1 MQQKRLVKLLV
12 VLLSSVIAGVCL
24 QAPISVLA
32 QVHIPEWALV
42 IKAWKELLLVCAAVV
57 LLVLVWQENAWSR
70 LFRDKLLWLCG
81 VIVVLHGV
89 VWLGFPNNPLGEV
102 AALVIDTRYYILFI
116 LCYSTVALWPYTRRW
131 LLVAAAAGCMIVFIF
146 ALLQVTVLP
155 KETLQYIGYS
165 KETIAPY
172 LTVDQ
177 NHDFIRISSTLRGP
191 NPLGALAVLFL
202 SVVAVAVLRGVRVEG
217 RRVWLIFA
225 TVAGAIAALWFSYSR
240 SAWIA
245 ALVAV
250 GGMVV
255 GTGGWRKL
263 SRRSVGVITMCG
275 VILAVACVLVV
286 NLHFVQHVIF
296 HTNPAST
303 TVTKSD
309 GEHASSLSS
318 GIAISAAK
326 PFGLGLGSV
335 GSPSLL
341 TETPR
346 IIENQYLYMAIESGW
361 IGLVLQLGVFS
372 WVLFALWRVR
382 QYWLAL
388 GVFTA
393 GLGMAVIGL
402 VLPVWADDTV
412 SLLWWGLAGLA
423 IGNKPPTKKEMFY
436 A

>member
-12 VLLSSVIAGVCL
+12 VLLSGVIAGVCL

-32 QVHIPEWALV
+32 QVYIPEWALV
-42 IKAWKELLLVCAAVV
+42 IKAWKELVLACAMV
-57 LLVLVWQENAWSR
+57 LLLILAWRENAWHTLLRS
-70 LFRDKLLWLCG
+70 KILWLCG
-81 VIVVLHGV
+81 IVILLHGIL
-89 VWLGFPNNPLGEV
+89 WLGFPNNQLGEV
-102 AALVIDTRYYILFI
+102 AALVIDTRYYILFM

-131 LLVAAAAGCMIVFIF
+131 LLMAAAAGAAIVFIF

-155 KETLQYIGYS
+155 KDVLQYIGYS

-191 NPLGALAVLFL
+191 NPLGALAVVLL
-202 SVVAVAVLRGVRVEG
+202 SVVAAAVLRGVHVEG
-217 RRVWLIFA
+217 RRLWLIFA
-225 TVAGAIAALWFSYSR
+225 IIAGAIAALWFSYSR

-245 ALVAV
+245 ALVAA
-250 GGMVV
+250 GGMAV

-263 SRRSVGVITMCG
+263 SRRSVGVLAMCS
-275 VILAVACVLVV
+275 VILAVVCVLVV
-286 NLHFVQHVIF
+286 NSHFVQHVIF

-361 IGLVLQLGVFS
+361 IGLVSQLGVFS

-412 SLLWWGLAGLA
+412 SLLWWGLAGIA
-423 IGNKPPTKKEMFY
+423 IGNRPPTKKEMFY